1 MTGDNL
7 VQLVESTLNNWL
19 PTLLNNALI
28 DMMSSQA
35 FDARWNTPEAIA
47 GNQRWEQDTA
57 YRDMVAQ
64 LQKYGADM

>member
-35 FDARWNTPEAIA
+35 FDVRWNTPEAIA
-47 GNQRWEQDTA
+47 GN
-57 YRDMVAQ
+57 
-64 LQKYGADM
+64 